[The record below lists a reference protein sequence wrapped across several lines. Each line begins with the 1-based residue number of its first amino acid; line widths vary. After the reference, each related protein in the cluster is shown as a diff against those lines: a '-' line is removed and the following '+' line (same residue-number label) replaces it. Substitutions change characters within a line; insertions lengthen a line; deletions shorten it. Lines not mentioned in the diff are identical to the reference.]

1 MQGAPPQRARY
12 VPAPTG
18 RRLRLAF
25 PPGAMAVGLG
35 LVAYGASSYA
45 VLAVAARQLDARHYA
60 AFSAF
65 WALLNIAGIGLFL
78 PLDQEVSR
86 GVADRRAR
94 NEGRGALV
102 RRAWVLGISMGLAA
116 AVVAVATGPLSAHRL
131 FGGSWGLVG
140 VLAVAM
146 VGGPALYLTWGTL
159 GGNARFASYGWSM
172 ASLGLVLIAAA
183 AVLVVAKVRSPVAY
197 AAAFPLGYVAA
208 SGVGMANRG
217 DLGGAGEHASWSE
230 LTASLGQLTAA
241 SVMSQL
247 VVNSGTVVVA
257 LLATPAEAVLVG
269 QFLSGLVLT
278 RVPIFLYTA
287 VNVTLLPE
295 LSALLAVGDRAGF
308 AKRLRSLSAQL
319 AAAGAVLIVGSALL
333 GPWVLQV
340 VFGPTYRLSGGSMA
354 VLAGGAVAYMITL
367 AFGQG
372 VVAYRRQAWVAWS
385 WAFGV
390 VCLAV
395 ATAVGSSLLGRV
407 QAGYLAGSV
416 GSLVAMGAAVWW
428 AWSRVPLPEA
438 AAEASPGAAS
448 AGRSGRHLGG
458 APADSVVESDPM

>member
-1 MQGAPPQRARY
+1 MSDPQGAG
-12 VPAPTG
+12 VPARPE

-25 PPGAMAVGLG
+25 PPGAMAVGMG
-35 LVAYGASSYA
+35 LVVYGGSTYG

-60 AFSAF
+60 GFSAF

-94 NEGRGALV
+94 REGRGALV
-102 RRAWVLGISMGLAA
+102 RRAWGLGIGMGVAA
-116 AVVAVATGPLSAHRL
+116 GAVAIALGSPMAHNL
-131 FGGSWGLVG
+131 FGGQWGLVW

-146 VGGPALYLTWGTL
+146 VGAAALYLTWGTL
-159 GGNARFASYGWSM
+159 GGNGRFPAYGWCM
-172 ASLGLVLIAAA
+172 ATLGFVLIAAGV
-183 AVLVVAKVRSPVAY
+183 VLAVAKVRSPVPY
-197 AAAFPLGYVAA
+197 AAAFPLAYAVA
-208 SGVGMANRG
+208 SITGMASRG
-217 DLGGAGEHASWSE
+217 DLGGHGEHARWSE
-230 LTASLGQLTAA
+230 LTASMGQLTAA

-257 LLATPAEAVLVG
+257 VLATPAEAVVVG

-308 AKRLRSLSAQL
+308 ARRLRALSAQL
-319 AAAGAVLIVGSALL
+319 AAAGAVIIVGSAVL
-333 GPWVLQV
+333 GPWVLQL
-340 VFGPTYRLSGGSMA
+340 VFGETYRLSGASMA
-354 VLAGGAVAYMITL
+354 VLAGGAVAYMLTL

-372 VVAYRRQAWVAWS
+372 VVAYRRQAWVAWA

-390 VCLAV
+390 VCLGI

-407 QAGYLAGSV
+407 QAGYLAGSI
-416 GSLVAMGAAVWW
+416 GSLVAMGLAVWW
-428 AWSRVPLPEA
+428 AWSRVPLPE
-438 AAEASPGAAS
+438 GAAS
-448 AGRSGRHLGG
+448 GGSSEPGRTLGG
-458 APADSVVESDPM
+458 APADSVVESDPI